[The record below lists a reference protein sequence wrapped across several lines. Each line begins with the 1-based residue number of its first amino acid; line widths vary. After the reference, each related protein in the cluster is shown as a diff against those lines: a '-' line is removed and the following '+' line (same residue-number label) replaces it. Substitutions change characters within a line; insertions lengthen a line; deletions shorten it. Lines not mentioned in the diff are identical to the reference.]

1 MSIESFRHKGLRRI
15 LEADDARGVPA
26 VQAPKIRRIL
36 FALQEAAEVS
46 DMGHY
51 PGWRL
56 HPLKG
61 DLHGRWSVTVTGNW
75 RIVFRFE
82 NGKAFDVD
90 FIDYH

>member
-1 MSIESFRHKGLRRI
+1 
-15 LEADDARGVPA
+15 
-26 VQAPKIRRIL
+26 
-36 FALQEAAEVS
+36 
-46 DMGHY
+46 MGRY

-61 DLHGRWSVTVTGNW
+61 DRHGRWSVTVTGNW

-90 FIDYH
+90 FIDDH

>member
-1 MSIESFRHKGLRRI
+1 MSIESFRHKALRRI
-15 LEADDARGVPA
+15 LEDDDARGVPA
-26 VQAPKIRRIL
+26 MHAQKIRRIL

-46 DMGHY
+46 DMGRY

-61 DLHGRWSVTVTGNW
+61 DRHGRWSVTVTGNW

-90 FIDYH
+90 FIDDH